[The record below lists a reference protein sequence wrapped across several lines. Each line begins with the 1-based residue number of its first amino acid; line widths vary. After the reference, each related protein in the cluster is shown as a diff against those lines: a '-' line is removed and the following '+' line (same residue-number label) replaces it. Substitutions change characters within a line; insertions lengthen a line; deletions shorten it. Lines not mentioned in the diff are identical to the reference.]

1 MKFQKQDVFVVLP
14 FSRDWQWLRKYQ
26 DKYQF
31 HWLKEPGF
39 RSPTICPKFDLVK
52 YVEKC
57 SDYIRYHNIQA
68 VLYSHDLA
76 SLVAACLC
84 EKHGFIGPNVESMFL
99 CLHKYYSR
107 HQEIEPIWF
116 DYIDFRSEDW
126 QQKLIHYPCYIKPA
140 FLIWTLLQYR
150 IHSFSELEMALGTIK
165 LELPS
170 WFNTYY
176 DFFNQYVDTRKYP
189 LAVKD
194 MMVVEELVTNASQ
207 HVVEGWATPDGTLHV
222 WAVSDSNYYLGSAL
236 SIDNYSTPSR
246 MPTHAQQEMI
256 RHALEIVHRHGVT
269 GGFWN
274 VELWWQ
280 EGKCKTTEV
289 NGRSSSVWQNL
300 YLGVY
305 GKSLYQAMLHLSC
318 GYLNELY
325 LESPYSLRSDA
336 LCVGGQF
343 HVITYAEGLATELF
357 DFEFIHSRAD
367 LKITLLIE
375 ENDWVFQTRTSGA
388 CLAYF
393 ELFGEN
399 YESICYEAET
409 LRRRMVKQPD
419 CSPWLN

>member
-1 MKFQKQDVFVVLP
+1 
-14 FSRDWQWLRKYQ
+14 
-26 DKYQF
+26 
-31 HWLKEPGF
+31 
-39 RSPTICPKFDLVK
+39 
-52 YVEKC
+52 
-57 SDYIRYHNIQA
+57 
-68 VLYSHDLA
+68 
-76 SLVAACLC
+76 
-84 EKHGFIGPNVESMFL
+84 
-99 CLHKYYSR
+99 
-107 HQEIEPIWF
+107 
-116 DYIDFRSEDW
+116 
-126 QQKLIHYPCYIKPA
+126 
-140 FLIWTLLQYR
+140 
-150 IHSFSELEMALGTIK
+150 
-165 LELPS
+165 
-170 WFNTYY
+170 
-176 DFFNQYVDTRKYP
+176 
-189 LAVKD
+189 
-194 MMVVEELVTNASQ
+194 
-207 HVVEGWATPDGTLHV
+207 
-222 WAVSDSNYYLGSAL
+222 
-236 SIDNYSTPSR
+236 

-343 HVITYAEGLATELF
+343 HLITYAEGLATELF

-409 LRRRMVKQPD
+409 LRRHMLKQPD